1 MKEVKNPKKPLIYY
15 YGIVLLVLFLF
26 NLLVTPLLMQ
36 RQITEVDYGTF
47 MSMIEEKNIG
57 NLPGSLHEAI
67 AEFEND
73 EVIKEALGDHI
84 VTQYIAGKNRECEE
98 YNTRVSSWE
107 IEKYIFSY

>member
-1 MKEVKNPKKPLIYY
+1 
-15 YGIVLLVLFLF
+15 
-26 NLLVTPLLMQ
+26 MQ
-36 RQITEVDYGTF
+36 SLSYDSGLSCGRTSPAEITDNIFE
-47 MSMIEEKNIG
+47 MSSEEREEKNIG